1 MLKVLSVAWRE
12 FKSTAL
18 TPAFLI
24 GALLPLV
31 IWGAIAAVGVAG
43 LLDSK
48 KEPMSGIVAV
58 IDETEGEVVTRH
70 LRFHYSP
77 EEQERRAEDRAEAAK
92 KALEE
97 SPMAEMVDENTKQIA
112 EAAARDAVTIG
123 EVEIR
128 TADPAEFEGLKAD
141 VGAGELLAL
150 VMVDEQSID
159 YPESREAAREID
171 RTDFET
177 GGTGVFRV
185 LHTRTLDT
193 DHLDD
198 LQDAVDRAIK
208 DQRYRRDGID
218 PEAIKK
224 SRENQPIV
232 KSGVAG
238 ADGTAGRSTAVL
250 DNIVPLVFV
259 MLVFMASI
267 TGGSYLLMGT
277 IEEKGSRVMEVLLS
291 AVSPTQLLIGKLIG
305 QGAVGLSLMVM
316 YGLLGVGVS
325 AQFGMFGQLPLETV
339 PWLVLYFLIAYLWLG
354 AMFVAVGSAVTE
366 IREAQALYAPINLS
380 TIIPMVL
387 MIPALQN
394 PDAMLAKVTS
404 YIPGLM
410 PFIMAV
416 RVSQPAH
423 PVPMWE
429 LFATGLAGVLGVLGV
444 IWFASK
450 VFRVGVLM
458 YGQPP
463 SLIGIFKWM
472 RYT

>member
-1 MLKVLSVAWRE
+1 MSKVFAVAWRE

-31 IWGAIAAVGVAG
+31 IWGVIAAVGVAG
-43 LLDSK
+43 LFNSE

-58 IDETEGEVVTRH
+58 IDETEGDVVVEH

-77 EEQERRAEDRAEAAK
+77 EEQARRADDRAEAAK

-97 SPMAEMVDENTKQIA
+97 SPMAEMMDENTKQIA
-112 EAAARDAVTIG
+112 EAAARDAVTVG
-123 EVEIR
+123 DVEIR
-128 TADPAEFEGLKAD
+128 PIDAAALEGAKAD
-141 VGAGELLAL
+141 VGAGDLLAL
-150 VMVDEQSID
+150 VMVDEESVAF
-159 YPESREAAREID
+159 PESPDAREEID

-177 GGTGVFRV
+177 GGAGVFRL
-185 LHTRTLDT
+185 LHTRALDT

-198 LQDAVDRAIK
+198 LEDAVDRAIK
-208 DQRYRRDGID
+208 DERYRRADID
-218 PEAIKK
+218 PAFIAKV
-224 SRENQPIV
+224 RENQPIR

-238 ADGTAGRSTAVL
+238 TDGTAGRSTALL
-250 DNIVPLVFV
+250 DNIVPFVFV

-291 AVSPTQLLIGKLIG
+291 AVSPTQLMIGKLIG
-305 QGAVGLSLMVM
+305 QGAVGLSLLVM
-316 YGLLGVGVS
+316 YGLLGVGAS
-325 AQFGMFGQLPLETV
+325 AQFGMLGQLPLETV

-354 AMFVAVGSAVTE
+354 AMFLAVGSAVTE

-380 TIIPMVL
+380 SIIPMVL

-423 PVPMWE
+423 PVPVWE
-429 LFATGLAGVLGVLGV
+429 LIATALAGMLGVLGI
-444 IWFASK
+444 IWLAAK
-450 VFRVGVLM
+450 IFRVGVLM